1 MMKRRSARD
10 NALNSPTLLLL
21 GSCLQAAFPRKT
33 GLWGGVICLGAV
45 EGGKNNRDDVVSGV
59 SPVVQAWRLHF
70 RTFVLWEHATD
81 ATNSGV
87 LRALLLSPALFFD
100 SA

>member
-33 GLWGGVICLGAV
+33 GLGWGELLGAA
-45 EGGKNNRDDVVSGV
+45 EGGENKRDDVVGGV
-59 SPVVQAWRLHF
+59 SPALQYGWRM
-70 RTFVLWEHATD
+70 FVH
-81 ATNSGV
+81 
-87 LRALLLSPALFFD
+87 
-100 SA
+100 